1 MNESGE
7 MYLETILIL
16 SRKNPIVR
24 SVDIAEYMNYSKAS
38 VSRAMGLLK
47 KEGFIN
53 IDANGYIT
61 LSVKGDNKAKNIFEK
76 HTVLAQMLMSIGVD
90 EQTATKDACK
100 MEHVI
105 SDKSLDAIKTH
116 LMIKLN

>member
-38 VSRAMGLLK
+38 VSRAMGILK
-47 KEGFIN
+47 KEEFIN

-61 LSVKGDNKAKNIFEK
+61 LSKKGDNKAKNIFEK
-76 HTVLAQMLMSIGVD
+76 HTVLAL
-90 EQTATKDACK
+90 
-100 MEHVI
+100 
-105 SDKSLDAIKTH
+105 SLIH
-116 LMIKLN
+116 I

>member
-61 LSVKGDNKAKNIFEK
+61 LSEKGDNKAKNIFEK

-90 EQTATKDACK
+90 EQTATEDACK